1 MPSIKI
7 RNLTSATEPEVV
19 SGNFIAAALDENA
32 GLTKSTRKVTFGQV
46 VIGGLNDPA
55 VIIPISTLPV
65 ASTDSLGVVQ
75 VGANLSITEGG
86 VLSAPAPAAYQ
97 LPIASP
103 TVLGGIKVGANL
115 TIDSGGVLSVSLA
128 PGSVTSEA
136 LAPGAVDSTTLP
148 LSTGGGLEF
157 DENSNLRIA
166 TSSENFNFVLF
177 VNDNTGVQASEVDS
191 SDITTVGSYT
201 ALTDRLKTVQNAITW
216 IINNIS
222 SSKGTSIIIMETD
235 SNEISNQSAL
245 YTPEGLQD
253 IEIWGSDTAC
263 YRFYGFSTT
272 NPTSADTRKT
282 INMPT
287 NGLNNIGFVFNSY
300 VKLVLL
306 KMNITPGAN
315 CYALGRATAR
325 TDIFGVTIKHTGAA
339 TINSGIESFGGEI
352 RIRPF
357 QANWRTGLDLQDP
370 FFHNEYLAPLEVD
383 EWKVGNV
390 LAILSSGK
398 INLIEY
404 SYFGYSAN
412 QSYTWPA
419 RVHFMNDITFTNF
432 IYMEGASTFE
442 TNGACATRAT
452 NTTSI
457 TCTNSIKAVAFCPV
471 LPQGT
476 NLQGSLGTAS
486 WPKVP
491 GTNLFATS
499 SIVNVDYRQ
508 KANTTLTATN
518 ALDVQANYP

>member
-201 ALTDRLKTVQNAITW
+201 ALTDRLKTVQN
-216 IINNIS
+216 
-222 SSKGTSIIIMETD
+222 
-235 SNEISNQSAL
+235 L
-245 YTPEGLQD
+245 Y
-253 IEIWGSDTAC
+253 
-263 YRFYGFSTT
+263 
-272 NPTSADTRKT
+272 
-282 INMPT
+282 
-287 NGLNNIGFVFNSY
+287 
-300 VKLVLL
+300 
-306 KMNITPGAN
+306 
-315 CYALGRATAR
+315 
-325 TDIFGVTIKHTGAA
+325 
-339 TINSGIESFGGEI
+339 
-352 RIRPF
+352 
-357 QANWRTGLDLQDP
+357 
-370 FFHNEYLAPLEVD
+370 FF
-383 EWKVGNV
+383 
-390 LAILSSGK
+390 
-398 INLIEY
+398 LI
-404 SYFGYSAN
+404 
-412 QSYTWPA
+412 
-419 RVHFMNDITFTNF
+419 
-432 IYMEGASTFE
+432 
-442 TNGACATRAT
+442 
-452 NTTSI
+452 
-457 TCTNSIKAVAFCPV
+457 
-471 LPQGT
+471 
-476 NLQGSLGTAS
+476 
-486 WPKVP
+486 
-491 GTNLFATS
+491 
-499 SIVNVDYRQ
+499 
-508 KANTTLTATN
+508 
-518 ALDVQANYP
+518 